1 VSSADPSHRFVR
13 HARTFASLTLVS
25 RVLGLVRDA
34 LIVRL
39 FGVTG
44 LGSAFNI
51 AFQFPNTFRRLFGEG
66 ALSAA
71 FIPEY
76 ARLTEG
82 DPERAHRFGSLTVAL
97 LGALLGAVVVVVE
110 LGIVATLSLFTIP
123 PDGRTALVLLAI
135 MLPFMPLV
143 CITAVLGGMLQ
154 TRARFAAQAGA
165 PIILNLCMIAAA
177 LLGAFAL
184 GLSPERTA
192 LLVAIGVTVAGLLQ
206 VAWCLRDLRGLAVWT
221 RVFEGAGEPARRMF
235 KRMLPVV
242 VGLGAVQIATLIESW
257 LIVAWPLNFGPTI
270 LGRPY
275 PLDAGAGA
283 ALYNAQRLYQFPLGV
298 FGIALAT
305 AAFPLLA
312 KQAERRHEFA
322 DTLRRSV
329 RLAAF
334 IGFPA
339 TLGLLA
345 VAHDAVTVIFLGG
358 NVTPAGVSRM
368 AACLVWYTPLI
379 GAYSITHVLT
389 RAFFATGD
397 TRLPMRISVATV
409 TAGLVLGAGLMWWM
423 AERGLALAASI
434 AAVAQLLA
442 LAHFAHRRL
451 AEPGRFLF
459 DRATTVSLAK
469 AALAALVMF
478 GVVLG
483 VRALL
488 PAPAEPSIASS
499 GVRLAVLC
507 VIGMVVYGA
516 LALGLLREE
525 THWLRDRAAPA
536 SKDAR

>member
-1 VSSADPSHRFVR
+1 MSSADPSHRFVR

-76 ARLTEG
+76 ARLTEA
-82 DPERAHRFGSLTVAL
+82 DPERAHRFASLTVAL
-97 LGALLGAVVVVVE
+97 LGALLSAVVVLVE
-110 LGIVATLSLFTIP
+110 LGIGAALALFEVP
-123 PDGRTALVLLAI
+123 PEGRTALVLLAI
-135 MLPFMPLV
+135 MLPFAPLV

-154 TRARFAAQAGA
+154 TRGRFSAQAGA
-165 PIILNLCMIAAA
+165 PIILNLCMIGAA

-192 LLVAIGVTVAGLLQ
+192 LLVALGVTLAGFLQ
-206 VAWCLRDLRGLAVWT
+206 VAWCLRDLRGLAEWT
-221 RVFEGAGEPARRMF
+221 RAFAGAGDPARRMF
-235 KRMLPVV
+235 ARMLPVV
-242 VGLGAVQIATLIESW
+242 VGLGAVQLATLFEAW
-257 LIVAWPLNFGPTI
+257 VIVAWPLNFGPTI
-270 LGRPY
+270 FGRPY
-275 PLDAGAGA
+275 PLDSGAGA

-312 KQAERRHEFA
+312 RQAERRHEFA

-345 VAHDAVTVIFLGG
+345 VAGDAVTVIFLGG
-358 NVTPAGVSRM
+358 IVTASGVSRM
-368 AACLVWYTPLI
+368 AACLVMYTPLI

-397 TRLPMRISVATV
+397 TRLPMRISVAAV
-409 TAGLVLGAGLMWWM
+409 CAGLVLGAGLMWWM
-423 AERGLALAASI
+423 SERGLALAASI
-434 AAVAQLLA
+434 GAVAQLLA

-451 AEPGRFLF
+451 AEPGRRLF

-469 AALAALVMF
+469 SALAALVMF
-478 GVVLG
+478 GVVVG

-488 PAPAEPSIASS
+488 PATNTPSVAAS

-507 VIGMVVYGA
+507 AAGMAVYAA

-525 THWLRDRAAPA
+525 LHWLRDRAAPTRA
-536 SKDAR
+536 SR